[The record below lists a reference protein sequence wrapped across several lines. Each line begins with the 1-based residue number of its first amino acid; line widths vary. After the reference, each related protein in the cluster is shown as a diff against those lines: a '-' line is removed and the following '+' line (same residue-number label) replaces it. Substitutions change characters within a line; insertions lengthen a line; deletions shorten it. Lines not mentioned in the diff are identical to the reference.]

1 MSLKFLRNLCVSHSL
16 MAACVLVITSALS
29 GCANMPSAPA
39 PKTLSETIAVDPSLS
54 TLSKLITQAGLSDTL
69 KSSGPFTVFAPSNE
83 AFTAV
88 PAKTMSELA
97 GDPDRLKAVLTYH
110 VLAAKVTAAEVQQG
124 PTKSVQGANLALSK
138 AGNFVTVEDAMVTKA
153 DITASNGVVHM
164 IDRVLIPPATAK

>member
-1 MSLKFLRNLCVSHSL
+1 MSLKFLRNLLVSRSI
-16 MAACVLVITSALS
+16 MVTYVAAGVLILS
-29 GCANMPSAPA
+29 GCVNLSSAPA
-39 PKTLSETIAVDPSLS
+39 PKTLTETIAVDPSLS
-54 TLSKLITQAGLSDTL
+54 TLSKLITQAGLGDTL

-97 GDPDRLKAVLTYH
+97 GDPERLKAVLTYH
-110 VLAAKVTAAEVQQG
+110 VLAAKVTAGEVQQG
-124 PTKSVQGANLALSK
+124 PTKSVQGANLALAK

-153 DITASNGVVHM
+153 DITASNGVVHV

>member
-1 MSLKFLRNLCVSHSL
+1 MSLKFLHNLLVLRS
-16 MAACVLVITSALS
+16 MIAAGALAITSALS
-29 GCANMPSAPA
+29 GCANMSPAPA
-39 PKTLSETIAVDPSLS
+39 PKTLTETIAVDPSLS
-54 TLSKLITQAGLSDTL
+54 TLSKLITQAGLGDTL

-88 PAKTMSELA
+88 PAKTMAELA
-97 GDPDRLKAVLTYH
+97 GDPERLKAVLTYH
-110 VLAAKVTAAEVQQG
+110 VLAAKVTAGEVQQG
-124 PTKSVQGANLALSK
+124 PTKSVQGANLALAK